1 MTVSTIDLPVSG
13 MTCVGCAKSIE
24 TALNGT
30 PGVLSSAVNFS
41 QSQVVVSFETET
53 VDHETIKNAIRGA
66 GFTVVEPTLG
76 VSLEQ
81 SKRNVKRLESE
92 RQWARLWVGLVLTIP
107 LFVFSMGRDFGI
119 LGHWAHANWCNWFM
133 LLMATPVQF
142 YVGWDYYT
150 SSFKSI
156 RRGSANMDVLV
167 SIGSTVA
174 YAFSCIVTVALMNGS
189 RSWGDHV
196 YFETSA
202 TILTLILLGRIIETQ
217 ANTKTGKAIASLLG
231 QQAKTARVIRDGIE
245 KDVSL
250 EQVHLDDTLLVRPGE
265 KIPVDGVVID
275 GQSAV
280 DESLISGESLPVT
293 KSRGMVVTGSTIN
306 REGLLTI
313 RATRVGSESTLAQ
326 IIRQVERAQSTK
338 APIQQ
343 LADRVSAIFVPAVL
357 IVACVTFCIWH
368 FLVGDFTASVLR
380 TIAVLI
386 ISCPCAMGLATPLA
400 MMVGM
405 GRGAQEGI
413 LFKSSEA
420 LQRLCETTHVVL
432 DKTGTITEGKIS
444 VTQVIQLQDS
454 STQQILQMAAS
465 IEKGSEHPIAA
476 AIVQEAKSRH
486 ILLHTVRNFQAIPG
500 KGASG
505 ALQDSLVR
513 VGTLRWFQEL
523 GIPLLLTSEDGFA
536 NAMTL
541 EKQSNTVVWVA
552 KGDSILGA
560 IAVSDTL
567 KLSSNQAIQGLQRQG
582 LSVLMVTGD
591 NLNTAQSIAEQV
603 GITQVI
609 AEALPEKKSE
619 VIRDLHS
626 KGNVVAMVGDGMNDA
641 PALALADIGIA
652 IGTGTDVAIESA
664 DVTLL
669 RGDLASVSQAI
680 RLSSVT
686 MRNVKQ
692 NLLWAFGY
700 NVLLIPI
707 AAGALAWIPQ
717 APLMLRELHPI
728 LAAFAMIASDLVIVL
743 NALRLRNC
751 NLELTNK
758 S

>member
-53 VDHETIKNAIRGA
+53 ANQETIKNAIRGA

-76 VSLEQ
+76 ISLEE
-81 SKRNVKRLESE
+81 SKRTAKRLESE

-107 LFVFSMGRDFGI
+107 LFVFSMGRDFGL
-119 LGHWAHANWCNWFM
+119 LGHWAHANWCNWLM

-150 SSFKSI
+150 SSYKSI

-174 YAFSCIVTVALMNGS
+174 YVFSCIVTVALMNGS

-231 QQAKTARVIRDGIE
+231 QQAKTARVIRADLE
-245 KDVSL
+245 VDVPL
-250 EQVHLDDTLLVRPGE
+250 DQVHLGDTLLVRPGE

-275 GQSAV
+275 GHSAV

-293 KSRGMVVTGSTIN
+293 KSLGMTVVGSTIN

-326 IIRQVERAQSTK
+326 IVRQVERAQSTK

-343 LADRVSAIFVPAVL
+343 LADQVSAIFVPAVL
-357 IVACVTFCIWH
+357 IVACVTFCVWY

-420 LQRLCETTHVVL
+420 LQRLCETTHIVL

-444 VTQVIQLQDS
+444 VTQVIPFQDF

-476 AIVQEAKSRH
+476 AIIQEAKSRQ

-523 GIPLLLTSEDGFA
+523 GIPTLLTSEDGFA
-536 NAMTL
+536 NAMSL
-541 EKQSNTVVWVA
+541 EKQANTVVWVA

-567 KLSSNQAIQGLQRQG
+567 KPSSNQAIQGMQRQG

-591 NLNTAQSIAEQV
+591 NLNTARSIASQV
-603 GITQVI
+603 GINQVI
-609 AEALPEKKSE
+609 AEALPEKKSD
-619 VIRDLHS
+619 VIRDLQS
-626 KGNVVAMVGDGMNDA
+626 NGNVVAMVGDGMNDA

-669 RGDLASVSQAI
+669 RGDLASVSRAI
-680 RLSSVT
+680 RLSSLT
-686 MRNVKQ
+686 MTNVRQ
-692 NLLWAFGY
+692 NLFWAFGY

-751 NLELTNK
+751 NLE
-758 S
+758 